1 MRHLKRP
8 ITHDRRS
15 GGTGRRRLARRTAY
29 LFLIAGVCSLL
40 VPGLASAAPPSA
52 LSDPTSAQ
60 YDATVNVNGGGNLDG
75 GGSTPTTSSSTGLQK
90 HVVGG
95 LPFTGVDLLALA
107 AIAVALTSAGFA
119 LRRLSAP
126 RYRA

>member
-1 MRHLKRP
+1 MKHKQRL
-8 ITHDRRS
+8 ISHDRRGERTS
-15 GGTGRRRLARRTAY
+15 GQRLARRTAC
-29 LFLIAGVCSLL
+29 LLLIAGASALM
-40 VPGLASAAPPSA
+40 VPGLASAAGSPSA
-52 LSDPTSAQ
+52 LSDPISAQ
-60 YDATVNVNGGGNLDG
+60 YDTSINVNGD
-75 GGSTPTTSSSTGLQK
+75 GSTPSTSSSTGLQK